1 MERIDKGEYY
11 YRPAKQKAYSVSSPF
26 VFRTLPR
33 LAALIIGSGSYVT
46 VEGAIDDTERL
57 HRM

>member
-1 MERIDKGEYY
+1 MSVVRHCTVSLRLVNMERIDKGEYY

-33 LAALIIGSGSYVT
+33 LAALIIG
-46 VEGAIDDTERL
+46 
-57 HRM
+57 